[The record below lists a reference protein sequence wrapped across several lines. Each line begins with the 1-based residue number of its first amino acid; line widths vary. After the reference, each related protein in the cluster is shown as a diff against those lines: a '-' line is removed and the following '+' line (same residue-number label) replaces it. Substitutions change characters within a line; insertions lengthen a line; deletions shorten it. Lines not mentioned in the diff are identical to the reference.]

1 MSDRMVRC
9 ILLSLTTIV
18 VLLVITSCNPTGH
31 IVSTEMISRLSGS
44 DIENNDKS
52 EITVLRSGAI
62 VYKDRKSM
70 NKSTNNYNSSEI
82 NFGNDFGPQD
92 IKFGPN

>member
-1 MSDRMVRC
+1 MARC
-9 ILLSLTTIV
+9 ILLSLATIV
-18 VLLVITSCNPTGH
+18 VSLVMTSCNPTGH
-31 IVSTEMISRLSGS
+31 IVSTEMISKLSGS
-44 DIENNDKS
+44 DIESNDKS

-62 VYKDRKSM
+62 VYKDKKFM
-70 NKSTNNYNSSEI
+70 NKSTNNYNSSDL